1 MRKELK
7 FSNKIVTIVL
17 CILALIIGITFN
29 IKYQIIIVSGDSMLP
44 SLKSGNL
51 VLIDKRSEEIN
62 YNDIIVFKNDETNI
76 KRIIALPGD
85 LIELSNKHIF
95 VNGVQIKPYTYD
107 GENKIYQLGED
118 EYFVLG
124 DNYLNS
130 YDSRDYGPIQKVTII
145 GKVIVEF

>member
-7 FSNKIVTIVL
+7 FSNKIVTIIL

-85 LIELSNKHIF
+85 SIELSNKHIF
-95 VNGVQIKPYTYD
+95 VNGVHIKPYTYD
-107 GENKIYQLGED
+107 GENKIYQLEED

-130 YDSRDYGPIQKVTII
+130 YDSRDYGPIKKATII
-145 GKVIVEF
+145 GKVIFEF